1 MPADAVIW
9 IVAILGM
16 FAVFGVGVGYVSAIA
31 TARAITYEEEQKA
44 RGK

>member
-16 FAVFGVGVGYVSAIA
+16 FAFFGVGVGYVNAVAS
-31 TARAITYEEEQKA
+31 ARAITYEEELKA